1 MHKKRSP
8 HSKEAVRISS
18 NELLWIVRQRMIL
31 KDAKYT
37 ADTADTENTA
47 NTANTKNTAD
57 TANTEHTADTNQ
69 T

>member
-1 MHKKRSP
+1 MN
-8 HSKEAVRISS
+8 SS
-18 NELLWIVRQRMIL
+18 LELFRIVRQRMIL
-31 KDAKYT
+31 KNAKYT

-47 NTANTKNTAD
+47 DTANTENTAD